1 MFEQRKIPGPI
12 GGDVNIAE
20 VQMAVS
26 QLDDYPNLFDVV
38 PRSIFDNP
46 SIPVFT
52 YRNSNA
58 TAMRFSAILRSA
70 VTPEDF
76 DVRSKNLRSE
86 GVVVQP
92 CRDL

>member
-1 MFEQRKIPGPI
+1 
-12 GGDVNIAE
+12 
-20 VQMAVS
+20 MAVS

-92 CRDL
+92 CLGDGDNVIWSATAGRVVLIDDEV